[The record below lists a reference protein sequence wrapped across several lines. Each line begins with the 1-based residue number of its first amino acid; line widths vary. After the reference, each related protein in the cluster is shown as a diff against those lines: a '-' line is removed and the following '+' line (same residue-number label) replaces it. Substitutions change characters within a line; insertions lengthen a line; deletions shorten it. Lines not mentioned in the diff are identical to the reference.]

1 MENVLHAAAGVETTA
16 VVPASGGGSRA
27 GVGGGR
33 TDLLWRLM
41 AECIADDKETIQRE
55 VVRHVEYTL
64 ACTRLSFQKK
74 HAFQAVAH
82 SLRDRMVERF
92 NDTEQFFEETGARR
106 LYYLSLEFLMGR
118 ALSNGVY
125 CLGLVGAYR
134 EALLELGFRLEDLYE
149 EEKDAALGNGGLGR
163 LAACFMDSL
172 ATLNYPASGYG
183 LRYSYG
189 LFEQRVMRNEQI
201 ELPDCWLTD
210 GNPWEVERLD
220 VQYTIRFY
228 GNVRHM
234 HQPRRDSR
242 ESLNGRGGGQA
253 AGGGAY
259 SHSRSRHSHSSF
271 LTHAVSNYSGS
282 PVHSP
287 ERDGRAREGGAGNES
302 GCDGGGLREHRA
314 VWEGGDLVQAVAFDT
329 LIPGHGTRNTLNL
342 RLWASRPTRE
352 LEVDMTLFN
361 MGDYQGALEAR
372 QKSENITSVLYPN
385 DSSDAGKEL
394 RLKQQY
400 FLVAATMHDLLAR
413 YKKSRRP
420 LIDLAQ
426 HVVVQLNDTHP
437 ALGIV
442 ELLRQLIDEEGLSW
456 HKAWGIVT
464 AVFNYT
470 NHTVLPEAL
479 EKWPVTLLDKV
490 LPRHME
496 LIWEINHRFLKLVR
510 TALPLE
516 DALVA
521 AMSIIEEHNE
531 KGEKHAD
538 KLVRMAHLAV
548 IGSRRVNG
556 VAEMHTEI
564 LKRTV
569 LEDFA
574 RLWPSKIMNIT
585 NGVTPRRWLFQANP
599 LLTDL
604 INKLVTGA
612 SSSPSGNAPFGVAQ
626 DFSQITKLRDLVHDS
641 KALEMWRSVRRANK
655 LRLAH
660 LIEELTGTVL
670 DPNMLFDVQ
679 VKRIHEYKRQ
689 VLNVLGIIH
698 RHTELRR
705 MRRDAPG
712 LLGAVVPRA
721 VIFSGKAAPGYAM
734 AKLLIK
740 LILHVAQVVNADKD
754 TNHFLKVVFIP
765 NYNVKYAEVIIPGA
779 DLSQHLSTAGKEA
792 SGTSNMKF
800 SMNGCLLLASLD
812 GSTAE
817 ICREV
822 GEERVFIFGTRAE
835 WVDEVRQRQHWPD
848 YKVDW
853 RFNNALDRL
862 RGGDFGEP
870 GLWAP
875 LLETLRPANDQFL
888 VGADFGSYLEAQVCC
903 RGMIVQS
910 CADTC

>member
-1 MENVLHAAAGVETTA
+1 M
-16 VVPASGGGSRA
+16 
-27 GVGGGR
+27 
-33 TDLLWRLM
+33 
-41 AECIADDKETIQRE
+41 
-55 VVRHVEYTL
+55 Y
-64 ACTRLSFQKK
+64 
-74 HAFQAVAH
+74 
-82 SLRDRMVERF
+82 
-92 NDTEQFFEETGARR
+92 
-106 LYYLSLEFLMGR
+106 
-118 ALSNGVY
+118 
-125 CLGLVGAYR
+125 
-134 EALLELGFRLEDLYE
+134 
-149 EEKDAALGNGGLGR
+149 
-163 LAACFMDSL
+163 
-172 ATLNYPASGYG
+172 
-183 LRYSYG
+183 
-189 LFEQRVMRNEQI
+189 
-201 ELPDCWLTD
+201 
-210 GNPWEVERLD
+210 
-220 VQYTIRFY
+220 
-228 GNVRHM
+228 
-234 HQPRRDSR
+234 DSR
-242 ESLNGRGGGQA
+242 VIK
-253 AGGGAY
+253 
-259 SHSRSRHSHSSF
+259 F
-271 LTHAVSNYSGS
+271 LS
-282 PVHSP
+282 
-287 ERDGRAREGGAGNES
+287 
-302 GCDGGGLREHRA
+302 C
-314 VWEGGDLVQAVAFDT
+314 
-329 LIPGHGTRNTLNL
+329 
-342 RLWASRPTRE
+342 
-352 LEVDMTLFN
+352 
-361 MGDYQGALEAR
+361 
-372 QKSENITSVLYPN
+372 LY
-385 DSSDAGKEL
+385 AGKEL

-413 YKKSRRP
+413 FKKSSRP
-420 LIDLAQ
+420 LVNLAE

-442 ELLRQLIDEEGLSW
+442 ELLRLLIDEEGLSW
-456 HKAWGIVT
+456 SEAWGLVT

-479 EKWPVTLLDKV
+479 EKWPVTLIDKV

-510 TALPLE
+510 AALPLE

-556 VAEMHTEI
+556 VAAMHTEI

-599 LLTDL
+599 MLTDL
-604 INKLVTGA
+604 INKLITGA
-612 SSSPSGNAPFGVAQ
+612 SSSPSDGSAPCSVAK
-626 DFSQITKLRDLVHDS
+626 DFSQIRKLRDLVQDS
-641 KALEMWRSVRRANK
+641 KIPGAMLEAWRSVRRANK
-655 LRLAH
+655 LRLAQ

-792 SGTSNMKF
+792 SGTSNIKF
-800 SMNGCLLLASLD
+800 AMNGCLLLASLD
-812 GSTAE
+812 GATAE

-835 WVDEVRQRQHWPD
+835 CVDEVRQRQHWPE
-848 YKVDW
+848 YKADW

-862 RGGDFGEP
+862 RAGDFGEP
-870 GLWAP
+870 SQWAP
-875 LLETLRPANDQFL
+875 LLETLRPVNDQFL
-888 VGADFGSYLEAQVCC
+888 VGADFGSYLEAQVRRWGKLEKTLYVGGCAGGQACC
-903 RGMIVQS
+903 EASRV
-910 CADTC
+910 AVLLREATCVAYWVLLRTMMKVRVFSGKGGSDLPRCRRMVPSVDALLCR